1 MFSTFYFP
9 LVSVLAS
16 SSAPEGLYGMIAE
29 GRILA
34 ASTQMARHVESRG
47 EDILPAWLQ
56 LQGDLNMTFGME
68 LDADESFRQAQK
80 KMRASR
86 SQARSAS
93 CRNAGWQALFR
104 HRLGTAMACFTRVI
118 EETGGDSALRLE
130 GLFGTVCVLFDL
142 GRLREA
148 GLALDELENLVTH
161 DSEQF
166 HNVAGWHDLIDTVR
180 FDLTM
185 QSELRSHAELADHG
199 YWQPGFA
206 GDAHCSVVSVPA
218 ALMRRAAADVKAPM
232 LRGRIDFLQQLRA
245 LADGGR
251 EAEHAL
257 TGHLNWAVAEGLSA
271 YQRAARL
278 EVMLASL
285 AGGLPQLAESIINL
299 LSVESRNW
307 QGHRQLEYLYGMAK
321 LRHLQGRNGE
331 SLTLYSRYAVN
342 ALRCVRDEAGAL
354 AQYTQR
360 TARAPEQLDD
370 IAARL
375 PAKYRRAYRF
385 LVANLER
392 KDLSIREIALEIG
405 VTDRA
410 LQSAFKNS
418 LGSTPSEIIRLLRME
433 RIRAELQAVR
443 GGSERGILEA
453 ATKWGVSNRSTLV
466 NGYRRQFNEAPSDT
480 LNR

>member
-16 SSAPEGLYGMIAE
+16 SAAPAGLYDMIAG

-34 ASTQMARHVESRG
+34 ASTQISRHVESCD

-86 SQARSAS
+86 LQMRAAS

-104 HRLGTAMACFTRVI
+104 HRLGTAMACFTRVV
-118 EETGGDSALRLE
+118 EDTGGDAALRLE
-130 GLFGTVCVLFDL
+130 GLFGTFCVLFDL

-148 GLALDELENLVTH
+148 GLALDELENLLTS
-161 DSEQF
+161 DAAQF

-180 FDLTM
+180 FDLTT

-206 GDAHCSVVSVPA
+206 GDAQCSVVSVPA
-218 ALMRRAAADVKAPM
+218 ALMRRAAAGVKAPL
-232 LRGRIDFLQQLRA
+232 LRGRIEFLEQLHA
-245 LADGGR
+245 LAEGGR
-251 EAEHAL
+251 DAERTL
-257 TGHLNWAVAEGLSA
+257 NEHLNWAAAQGLTS

-278 EVMLASL
+278 EMMLASL
-285 AGGLPQLAESIINL
+285 AGGVPQLAESIINL
-299 LSVESRNW
+299 LSAESRGW
-307 QGHRQLEYLYGMAK
+307 QGHRQLEYLYGLAK

-331 SLTLYSRYAVN
+331 SLTLYARYAVN

-360 TARAPEQLDD
+360 TARPPEQLDD

-410 LQSAFKNS
+410 LQSTFKNS
-418 LGSTPSEIIRLLRME
+418 LGSTPSEIIRQLRMQ
-433 RIRAELQAVR
+433 RIRAELQAAS
-443 GGSERGILEA
+443 GSERGILEA
-453 ATKWGVSNRSTLV
+453 ASKWGVSNRSTLV

>member
-1 MFSTFYFP
+1 
-9 LVSVLAS
+9 
-16 SSAPEGLYGMIAE
+16 
-29 GRILA
+29 
-34 ASTQMARHVESRG
+34 
-47 EDILPAWLQ
+47 
-56 LQGDLNMTFGME
+56 
-68 LDADESFRQAQK
+68 
-80 KMRASR
+80 MRA
-86 SQARSAS
+86 AS

-104 HRLGTAMACFTRVI
+104 HRLGTAMACFTRVV
-118 EETGGDSALRLE
+118 EDAGVDPALRLE
-130 GLFGTVCVLFDL
+130 GLFGTFCVLFDL

-148 GLALDELENLVTH
+148 GLALDELEDLLLTS
-161 DSEQF
+161 DATQF
-166 HNVAGWHDLIDTVR
+166 HNAAGWRDLIDTVR
-180 FDLTM
+180 FDLTT

-206 GDAHCSVVSVPA
+206 GDSQGFAVSVPA
-218 ALMRRAAADVKAPM
+218 ALRRRAAAAAKAPL
-232 LRGRIDFLQQLRA
+232 LRGRIEFLEQLQV

-251 EAEHAL
+251 DAERAL
-257 TGHLNWAVAEGLSA
+257 NEHLNWAVAQELTA

-285 AGGLPQLAESIINL
+285 AGGVPQVAESIINL
-299 LSVESRNW
+299 LGAESRGW
-307 QGHRQLEYLYGMAK
+307 QGHRQLEYLYGLAK

-331 SLTLYSRYAVN
+331 SLTLYARYAVN

-354 AQYTQR
+354 AQYTRR
-360 TARAPEQLDD
+360 TARPPEQLDD

-410 LQSAFKNS
+410 LQSTFKNS
-418 LGSTPSEIIRLLRME
+418 LGSTPSEIIRQLRMQ
-433 RIRAELQAVR
+433 RIRAELQAAS
-443 GGSERGILEA
+443 GSERGILEA
-453 ATKWGVSNRSTLV
+453 ASKWGVSNRSTLV

-480 LNR
+480 INR